1 MATKSRLFA
10 NPGILFF
17 DGVKRRSMTT
27 AAKKTTRYKA
37 VLRVSLPLVVSM
49 SSTMIM
55 EFTDRIFLANYSL
68 DAIAAALPA
77 GIAAFLFISFFMG
90 TAQYL
95 NVFVAQYTGS
105 GRPQRIGAALWQ
117 GIYFSVFAGG
127 IMAGFYFLAEPLFRF
142 GGHSPDVQALEVI
155 YFRVLC
161 IGSGILIV
169 GTSLSCFF
177 SGRGLTRLVMIINMI
192 GTLFNIPLDYALING
207 FWIFP
212 EWGIMGAGI
221 ATVISWSLVT
231 LVFALMVFT
240 RKNDRVFNVLT
251 GRTVDPGLCGRLMRY
266 GIPSAIQ
273 FSLDIF
279 AFTFF
284 IFMVGR
290 MGKLQ
295 LAVTNIV
302 LSINAL
308 AFMPMMG
315 FSLGTSTLV
324 GQALGR
330 NRADEAV
337 AVTKATIH
345 IVLFYIFL
353 LLFLF
358 LFVPQPLLELFR
370 PNHLTLNDYAAM
382 REVGINLLRFVAA
395 YLFFDALYMVCIGV
409 LKGAGD
415 TRFIMW
421 SIGLLSLVVMILP
434 IYIGVEVFG
443 GGIYYA
449 WSCATL
455 FVFFLFATSFWR
467 YLQGKWK
474 TVRVIEHPVQI

>member
-1 MATKSRLFA
+1 MNSQFSTQKE
-10 NPGILFF
+10 
-17 DGVKRRSMTT
+17 VKPYRD
-27 AAKKTTRYKA
+27 
-37 VLRVSLPLVVSM
+37 VLRISLPLVASM

-77 GIAAFLFISFFMG
+77 GITSFLFISFFMG

-105 GRPQRIGAALWQ
+105 ATLHRVGAVLWQ
-117 GIYFSVFAGG
+117 GIYFSVLSGVV
-127 IMAGFYFLAEPLFRF
+127 MASLYFLAEPLFRF
-142 GGHSPDVQALEVI
+142 SGHSPEIQTLEVI
-155 YFRVLC
+155 YFRILC
-161 IGSGILIV
+161 LGSGILII

-177 SGRGLTRLVMIINMI
+177 SGRGRTRPVMIINMI

-207 FWIFP
+207 IWIFP
-212 EWGIMGAGI
+212 EWGIRGAGI
-221 ATVISWSLVT
+221 ATVMSWLLMA
-231 LVFALMVFT
+231 LVFAFMLFT
-240 RKNDRVFNVLT
+240 RKNDRVFKVISHRRFEASLF
-251 GRTVDPGLCGRLMRY
+251 GRLMRY
-266 GIPSAIQ
+266 GIPSAVQ
-273 FSLDIF
+273 FSMDIF

-284 IFMVGR
+284 ILMVGR
-290 MGKLQ
+290 IGKIE

-302 LSINAL
+302 LSIDSL
-308 AFMPMMG
+308 AFMPLMG

-330 NRADEAV
+330 NRVDQALA
-337 AVTKATIH
+337 ATRATIH
-345 IVLFYIFL
+345 IVLFYMFV

-358 LFVPQPLLELFR
+358 LFLPRPLLELFR
-370 PNHLTLNDYAAM
+370 PNHMTPEGFTAI
-382 REVGINLLRFVAA
+382 REAGIILLRFVAA

-421 SIGLLSLVVMILP
+421 TIGLFSVIIMILP
-434 IYIGVEVFG
+434 IYIGVEIFG
-443 GGIYYA
+443 AGIYYA

-455 FVFFLFATSFWR
+455 FVFFLFASSFWR
-467 YLQGKWK
+467 YRQGRWK
-474 TVRVIEHPVQI
+474 KVRVIEDSVQI

>member
-1 MATKSRLFA
+1 MSSQLSAPKE
-10 NPGILFF
+10 
-17 DGVKRRSMTT
+17 
-27 AAKKTTRYKA
+27 AKPYRE
-37 VLRVSLPLVVSM
+37 VLRISLPLVVSM

-77 GIAAFLFISFFMG
+77 GITSFLFTSFFMG

-105 GRPQRIGAALWQ
+105 GTLDRVGAVLWQ
-117 GIYFSVFAGG
+117 GIYFSVLSGLV
-127 IMAGFYFLAEPLFRF
+127 MACLYFLAEPLFRF
-142 GGHSPDVQALEVI
+142 SGHAPEIQILEVV
-155 YFRVLC
+155 YFRILC
-161 IGSGILIV
+161 LGSGILII

-177 SGRGLTRLVMIINMI
+177 SGRGRTRPVMIINMI

-207 FWIFP
+207 IWIFP

-221 ATVISWSLVT
+221 ATVISWL
-231 LVFALMVFT
+231 LMALIFAFMIFN
-240 RKNDRVFNVLT
+240 RKNDRVFKVISQRAFKADL
-251 GRTVDPGLCGRLMRY
+251 LGRLMRF
-266 GIPSAIQ
+266 GIPSAVQ

-284 IFMVGR
+284 ILMVGR
-290 MGKLQ
+290 IGNLE

-302 LSINAL
+302 LSINSL

-330 NRADEAV
+330 NRVDQALA
-337 AVTKATIH
+337 ATRATIH
-345 IVLFYIFL
+345 IVLCYIFM

-358 LFVPQPLLELFR
+358 LFLPQPLLELFR
-370 PNHLTLNDYAAM
+370 PKHMTPEGYTAI
-382 REVGINLLRFVAA
+382 REAGIILLRFVSA
-395 YLFFDALYMVCIGV
+395 YIFLDALYMVCIGV

-421 SIGLLSLVVMILP
+421 SIGLFSVVVMILP
-434 IYIGVEVFG
+434 IYIGVVVLG
-443 GGIYYA
+443 AGLYYA

-455 FVFFLFATSFWR
+455 FIFCLFAASFWR
-467 YLQGKWK
+467 YRQGRWK
-474 TVRVIEHPVQI
+474 NVRVIEQAVQI

>member
-1 MATKSRLFA
+1 MSSRFSTQKEIK
-10 NPGILFF
+10 PYRG
-17 DGVKRRSMTT
+17 
-27 AAKKTTRYKA
+27 

-77 GIAAFLFISFFMG
+77 GITSFLFISFFMG

-105 GRPQRIGAALWQ
+105 GTLHRVGAVLWQ
-117 GIYFSVFAGG
+117 GIYFSVLSGVV
-127 IMAGFYFLAEPLFRF
+127 MASLYFLAEPLFRF
-142 GGHSPDVQALEVI
+142 SGHSPEIQALEVI
-155 YFRVLC
+155 YFRILC
-161 IGSGILIV
+161 LGSGILII

-177 SGRGLTRLVMIINMI
+177 SGRGRTRPVMIINMI

-207 FWIFP
+207 IWIFP
-212 EWGIMGAGI
+212 EWGIRGAGI
-221 ATVISWSLVT
+221 ATVMSWLLMA
-231 LVFALMVFT
+231 LVFAFMLFT
-240 RKNDRVFNVLT
+240 RKNDRVFKVISHRRFEADLF
-251 GRTVDPGLCGRLMRY
+251 GRLMRY
-266 GIPSAIQ
+266 GIPSAVQ
-273 FSLDIF
+273 FSMDIF

-284 IFMVGR
+284 ILMVGR
-290 MGKLQ
+290 IGKIE

-302 LSINAL
+302 LSIDSL
-308 AFMPMMG
+308 AFMPLMG

-330 NRADEAV
+330 NRVDEAV
-337 AVTKATIH
+337 AAAKATIH
-345 IVLFYIFL
+345 IVLFYIIV

-358 LFVPQPLLELFR
+358 LLVPQPLLELFR
-370 PNHLTLNDYAAM
+370 PNHLTPQGYAAI
-382 REVGINLLRFVAA
+382 RDVGIVLLRFVAA
-395 YLFFDALYMVCIGV
+395 YIFFDALYMICIGV

-443 GGIYYA
+443 AGLYYI
-449 WSCATL
+449 WSCATC
-455 FVFFLFATSFWR
+455 FIFFLFVVSFWR
-467 YLQGKWK
+467 YLQGRWK
-474 TVRVIEHPVQI
+474 KVRVIEQTDQI

>member
-1 MATKSRLFA
+1 MDSR
-10 NPGILFF
+10 ISSQKE
-17 DGVKRRSMTT
+17 VKPYRE
-27 AAKKTTRYKA
+27 

-49 SSTMIM
+49 SSTMVM

-77 GIAAFLFISFFMG
+77 GITSFLFISFFMG

-105 GRPQRIGAALWQ
+105 GTPDRVGAVLWQ
-117 GIYFSVFAGG
+117 GIYFSVLSGVA
-127 IMAGFYFLAEPLFRF
+127 MASLYFLAEPLFRL
-142 GGHSPDVQALEVI
+142 GGHSPEVQALEVI
-155 YFRVLC
+155 YFRILC
-161 IGSGILIV
+161 LGSGILII
-169 GTSLSCFF
+169 GTSLSCFY
-177 SGRGLTRLVMIINMI
+177 SGRGRTRPVMILNMI

-207 FWIFP
+207 IWIFP
-212 EWGIMGAGI
+212 EWGIRGAAI
-221 ATVISWSLVT
+221 ATVMSWTLVT
-231 LVFALMVFT
+231 VTFALMVFT
-240 RKNDRVFNVLT
+240 RKNDRIFKVGSHRAFEASLF
-251 GRTVDPGLCGRLMRY
+251 GRLMRY

-273 FSLDIF
+273 FCMDMF

-284 IFMVGR
+284 ILMVGR
-290 MGKLQ
+290 IGKLE

-302 LSINAL
+302 LSINSL

-330 NRADEAV
+330 NRVDQALA
-337 AVTKATIH
+337 ATRATIH
-345 IVLFYIFL
+345 IVLFYIFWLL

-358 LFVPQPLLELFR
+358 VPRPLLELFR
-370 PNHLTLNDYAAM
+370 PGQMTPEGYAAILDT
-382 REVGINLLRFVAA
+382 GIVLLRFVSV

-421 SIGLLSLVVMILP
+421 SIGLFSLIVMILP
-434 IYIGVEVFG
+434 VYIGVEIFG
-443 GGIYYA
+443 AGLYYA
-449 WSCATL
+449 WSCATG
-455 FVFFLFATSFWR
+455 FIFFLFAASFWR
-467 YLQGKWK
+467 YRQGRWK
-474 TVRVIEHPVQI
+474 QMRVIERAVEI

>member
-1 MATKSRLFA
+1 MSKMDSQVSAQKELKPYRQ
-10 NPGILFF
+10 
-17 DGVKRRSMTT
+17 
-27 AAKKTTRYKA
+27 

-77 GIAAFLFISFFMG
+77 GITSFLFISFFLG

-105 GRPQRIGAALWQ
+105 GTLHRVGAVLWQ
-117 GIYFSVFAGG
+117 GIYFSILSGVA
-127 IMAGFYFLAEPLFRF
+127 MAGLYFLAEP
-142 GGHSPDVQALEVI
+142 I
-155 YFRVLC
+155 YFRILC
-161 IGSGILIV
+161 LGSGILII

-177 SGRGLTRLVMIINMI
+177 SGRGRTRPVMILNMI

-207 FWIFP
+207 IWIFP
-212 EWGIMGAGI
+212 EWGIRGAGI
-221 ATVISWSLVT
+221 ATVMSWSLVA

-240 RKNDRVFNVLT
+240 RKNDRVFKVISH
-251 GRTVDPGLCGRLMRY
+251 RAFEPGLFGRLMRY
-266 GIPSAIQ
+266 GIPSAVQ
-273 FSLDIF
+273 FCMDIF

-284 IFMVGR
+284 ILMVGR
-290 MGKLQ
+290 IGKLE

-302 LSINAL
+302 LSINSL

-330 NRADEAV
+330 NRVDEAL
-337 AVTKATIH
+337 AATRATIH

-353 LLFLF
+353 LLILF
-358 LFVPQPLLELFR
+358 LLVPQPLLGLFR
-370 PNHLTLNDYAAM
+370 PSHMTPAGYAAI
-382 REVGINLLRFVAA
+382 RQTGIILLRFVSV

-421 SIGLLSLVVMILP
+421 SIGLLSLVIMILP
-434 IYIGVEVFG
+434 IYIGVEIFG
-443 GGIYYA
+443 AGLYYA
-449 WSCATL
+449 WSCATC
-455 FVFFLFATSFWR
+455 FIFFLFAASFWR
-467 YLQGKWK
+467 YRHGRWK
-474 TVRVIEHPVQI
+474 HVRVIERAVEI